1 MPGLMPGPSRCPR
14 SAGRSALASLVALV
28 LVPGCATTNTE
39 VNVPVVGRTV
49 TLVTAKEQVKGE
61 LIVVEKDRLYVRAED
76 GVREIP
82 LGAVSEARVKR
93 HGFGKSM
100 AYTWSLIGGLATGGA
115 LAAAC
120 NSADGDGCG
129 GYGLVH
135 PGPVAGHR
143 RAQRVLVRELEP
155 DPALASVV
163 RAAAAVRAPAARAA
177 GGRDAGLA
185 GAFSWDGATSQPWQC
200 VVAGEAERVS
210 SQLRR
215 LKPGSASKPRSNVR
229 MVATFRRSMTAA

>member
-129 GYGLVH
+129 GYGLVTLGLWLGIGALSASSFENSSRIRLWH
-135 PGPVAGHR
+135 PSFEQLQPFARLPQGLPAGVTPGSLGPSAGTAP
-143 RAQRVLVRELEP
+143 RANRG
-155 DPALASVV
+155 S
-163 RAAAAVRAPAARAA
+163 
-177 GGRDAGLA
+177 
-185 GAFSWDGATSQPWQC
+185 
-200 VVAGEAERVS
+200 VS
-210 SQLRR
+210 SPAKR
-215 LKPGSASKPRSNVR
+215 NE
-229 MVATFRRSMTAA
+229 